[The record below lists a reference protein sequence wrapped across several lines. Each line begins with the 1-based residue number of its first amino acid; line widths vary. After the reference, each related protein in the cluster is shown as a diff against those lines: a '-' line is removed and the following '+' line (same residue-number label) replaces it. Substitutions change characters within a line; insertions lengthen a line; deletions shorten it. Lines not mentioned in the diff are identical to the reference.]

1 MTLRCLFPPISF
13 QLALALLLVFGGSAH
28 AQTVPRIFFAEA
40 PALLIQIDGEPVYR
54 QVERTTLDR
63 VVNSQAVIVR
73 DPAGIHY
80 LKVLDGW
87 MEAYGLRGQ
96 WSVCR
101 RLAAGVQ
108 RRRAERCWIGGG
120 SCRIVEIVRR
130 PGMNASG

>member
-1 MTLRCLFPPISF
+1 MTRRCLFPPISF

-54 QVERTTLDR
+54 HVEGTTLDR

-96 WSVCR
+96 WSVADVSP
-101 RLAAGVQ
+101 LAFNVDAQSDAGSAAAV
-108 RRRAERCWIGGG
+108 
-120 SCRIVEIVRR
+120 VESSKSFDD
-130 PGMNASG
+130 PG